1 MNKNKNNP
9 DTEHVLQ
16 LVAKFEPKSVRV
28 ISVEE
33 YEREFDTK
41 FPVPVPT
48 PKPARPKIVAPWI
61 LVAEKILER
70 DFCEEPIDRSTKDSW
85 VIGLR
90 AKTDSSSK
98 AALAK
103 LKQTKPVVWSKREL
117 LPTWRSFI
125 VLREAFIRLRI
136 ACSSMSN
143 LSIFSFF

>member
-16 LVAKFEPKSVRV
+16 LAAKFEPKSVRV
-28 ISVEE
+28 MSEEE

-48 PKPARPKIVAPWI
+48 PKPARPKIVDPWI

-90 AKTDSSSK
+90 AKIDPASK
-98 AALAK
+98 AALTK
-103 LKQTKPVVWSKREL
+103 LKRIKPVAWGEKDKAVGKL
-117 LPTWRSFI
+117 LPR
-125 VLREAFIRLRI
+125 RKR
-136 ACSSMSN
+136 N
-143 LSIFSFF
+143 Q